1 MPRIF
6 IMGSGAV
13 VKVEHKQKIATLV
26 ALQISLIVASF
37 LIIVYL
43 ESQTSHT
50 GNVVNVAGK
59 NRILTS
65 QVHVELNRVLIVD
78 PPSEIHVLE
87 ALERLEA
94 NIMFLKHGG
103 DVDEVVIFP
112 LASQFDGDWND
123 IWNSFESYKAKV
135 LNLVRDRGMLE
146 KSMADI
152 DEVST
157 TLVNLSDMLTS
168 RLSDDS
174 ERLTVQ
180 IIIVQITL
188 AIVNVVAHIL
198 MIILI
203 WRIFNRYAEQRAMR
217 EKFAI
222 LGEFA
227 ATIAHDMRNP
237 LGAIR
242 NSMILIQGSSDGRE
256 VSAETQRVSRAVK
269 RMSHQIEGVLNYV
282 RNVPLI
288 LEPASIMEIMEQS
301 IDNVQIP
308 DTITVATPKEDATI
322 PCDAEKLEFVFTNIL
337 LNATQTLGS
346 KRGRIVVRL
355 DDRKDAVVLSFENS
369 GTNIAADN
377 MPKIFEP
384 LFTTKMQ
391 GTGLGLTSCKNIIER
406 HGGTITASNDPV
418 TFTIQLPK

>member
-65 QVHVELNRVLIVD
+65 QVHVELNRVLIAD

-103 DVDEVVIFP
+103 NVDEVVIFP
-112 LASQFDGDWND
+112 LAPRFDDDWND

-152 DEVST
+152 DEAST
-157 TLVNLSDMLTS
+157 TLVQLSDMLTS

-174 ERLTVQ
+174 ERLTTQ

-188 AIVNVVAHIL
+188 AIVNVVTHIL

-242 NSMILIQGSSDGRE
+242 NSMILIQGSSDGRA
-256 VSAETQRVSRAVK
+256 VSVETQRVSRAVK

-288 LEPASIMEIMEQS
+288 LEPASIMEIMERS

-308 DTITVATPKEDATI
+308 DTITVSTPKKDATI

-346 KRGRIVVRL
+346 ERGRIVVRL
-355 DDRKDAVVLSFENS
+355 DDRKNAVVLSFENS
-369 GTNIAADN
+369 GANIAADS
-377 MPKIFEP
+377 MPKIFKP

-406 HGGTITASNDPV
+406 HGGTITVSNDPV